1 MSVPFVDL
9 RRAED
14 HIRDEL
20 REAFERVSGATAYI
34 LGPDVEEFE
43 REFAAY
49 CGAAH
54 CVGLSDGTEALRL
67 ALLALGAG
75 PGREVVAPAMT
86 FIATVEAIA
95 ATGARPVLVDVDPV
109 TRCADPAALARAVG
123 PDTAAIVPVHLY
135 GRIADIPDVGVPVLE
150 DACQAHGADR
160 DGRRAGTFGAAAAF
174 SFYPSKNLGAL
185 GDGGAVVTSDDE
197 LAALVR
203 SLRAHGSEP
212 GNANHHLR
220 PGATGRLDTLQAAF
234 LRAKLP
240 HLDGWNEQ
248 RRAAAARYRE
258 LLDGLPLGLPPED
271 PAGGRQVF
279 HLFVVEVDDR
289 DRVLA
294 GLRAGG
300 IGAAVHYPTACHL
313 QPAWRHLGYGEDAF
327 PAAEA
332 LAARGLSLPIFPGIT
347 DAELETVVTALRGLL

>member
-1 MSVPFVDL
+1 MDL

-14 HIRDEL
+14 RV
-20 REAFERVSGATAYI
+20 REDLEQAFARVTGATAYI
-34 LGPDVEEFE
+34 LGPDVEELE

-49 CGAAH
+49 CGVAH
-54 CVGLSDGTEALRL
+54 CVGVSDGTEALRL

-75 PGREVVAPAMT
+75 PGKEVVAPAMT

-95 ATGARPVLVDVDPV
+95 STGARPVLVDVDPR
-109 TRCADPAALARAVG
+109 TRCADPDAMAAAAAG

-135 GRIADIPDVGVPVLE
+135 GRIAALPDVDVPVLE
-150 DACQAHGADR
+150 DACQAHGAEL
-160 DGRRAGTFGAAAAF
+160 GGKRAGSFGAAAAF

-185 GDGGAVVTSDDE
+185 GDGGAVVTGDE
-197 LAALVR
+197 DLAATVR

-240 HLDGWNEQ
+240 QLDGWNEE

-258 LLDGLPLGLPPED
+258 LLDGLPLTLPPED
-271 PAGGRQVF
+271 DDGARQVF

-289 DRVLA
+289 DRILA
-294 GLRAGG
+294 ELRSEG

-313 QPAWRHLGYGEDAF
+313 QPAWRHLGYEEGAF

-347 DAELETVVTALRGLL
+347 DDELAAVAAALRSRL